1 MLFRSLGITGAGSR
15 NKPQTLVLQLCG
27 DKPWKPTDPVE
38 PIFSGLHIDIGK
50 PYFIAVSVHLDDA
63 TEKGITFYAKD
74 LTNDDEPMQSVQI
87 AHAVTS
93 GIACEAPLV
102 IGGTPTGTGNLFD
115 GLIDDV
121 RLSDAA
127 LGAEELLVTSPSPGE
142 HTAGYWKFE
151 PAPSPYTDGSGHGHD
166 ISIAGQKGPQKDPRL
181 TALID
186 LCHILLNSNEF
197 LYLD

>member
-1 MLFRSLGITGAGSR
+1 
-15 NKPQTLVLQLCG
+15 
-27 DKPWKPTDPVE
+27 
-38 PIFSGLHIDIGK
+38 
-50 PYFIAVSVHLDDA
+50 
-63 TEKGITFYAKD
+63 
-74 LTNDDEPMQSVQI
+74 MQSVQI

-93 GIACEAPLV
+93 GITSEAPFV
-102 IGGTPTGTGNLFD
+102 IGGTPMGTGNLFD

-127 LGAEELLVTSPSPGE
+127 LRPEELLSTSPSPGE
-142 HTAGYWKFE
+142 HTVGYWKFE
-151 PAPSPYTDGSGHGHD
+151 ATPSPYADSSEHKRD
-166 ISIAGQKGPQKDPRL
+166 ISAAGRNGQPNDPRL